1 MNIAEVAKKIGDKA
15 IELELALNSIKTT
28 ALESARK
35 KIRTKFSRFLGKQI
49 EIVEKDLIKFVN
61 ELAEGKNPNAL
72 NAFKNGDL
80 IYESSPEV
88 APVLINLFQ
97 PRGIFEIINK
107 VIEDESKVHGR
118 NEEEI
123 ILLQIYLRDKIY
135 LNSRS
140 SYLDIS
146 LGLFKTSDGE
156 KSLYNFVEIKVQEM
170 IKNNGFLRVFHWWE
184 RPHQLKLTL
193 NHNG

>member
-1 MNIAEVAKKIGDKA
+1 MNIAEVAKKIGHQA
-15 IELELALNSIKTT
+15 IELELALNSIKTK

-35 KIRTKFSRFLGKQI
+35 KIRTKFSRFLSKQI
-49 EIVEKDLIKFVN
+49 EIVEKDLIKFVT

-72 NAFKNGDL
+72 SAFKNGDL

-107 VIEDESKVHGR
+107 IIEDESKVHGR

-123 ILLQIYLRDKIY
+123 KIYLRDKIY

-146 LGLFKTSDGE
+146 LGLFKTPDGE
-156 KSLYNFVEIKVQEM
+156 KSLYNFVQIKVREM
-170 IKNNGFLRVFHWWE
+170 ITKNGFLRESHWWE
-184 RPHQLKLTL
+184 KPHQLKLTL